1 MHPQQAEIPHHLGHR
16 QRLRRR
22 LMEGGGSA
30 LADYEVLEM
39 ILFSAHPRGDVKPLA
54 KRLLAKFGGL
64 AKLFNAERQ
73 ALLAV
78 EGMGDAAVAALKIVQ
93 VAAERILREP
103 MTERPILQ
111 SWTALLDYARM
122 SMAHKKVEE
131 FRIIF
136 LNHKNALIG
145 DEVQQRGTID
155 HTPVYPREVVKRALE
170 LGASAIILLHN
181 HPTGDPTPSKAD
193 INVTKQIIAAATPL
207 GIMVHDHLVV
217 GEKDHFSFKSNGL
230 L

>member
-1 MHPQQAEIPHHLGHR
+1 
-16 QRLRRR
+16 
-22 LMEGGGSA
+22 MEGGGSA